1 MSMPAKLRSHLEAAQ
16 AAYVPM
22 SHIPARSS
30 RYAASLLHVSGR
42 QVAKTVALRAGKQ
55 ILLAVLPAS
64 YHLNLGK
71 LTTILGTPVNLIEER
86 ECYRLFPDCQ
96 PGTVPPFGELYNL
109 PVYMDKSLAA
119 APEIIFSAGT
129 LSESIRMSSDEFMR
143 LAKPHL
149 FSFAEIGEPAPAKK
163 DLSEVFGREE
173 GGGK

>member
-1 MSMPAKLRSHLEAAQ
+1 MSMPARLRSHLEAAQ
-16 AAYVPM
+16 AAYVPI
-22 SHIPARSS
+22 SHIPARSAQ
-30 RYAASLLHVSGR
+30 YAASLLHVPGG

-64 YHLNLGK
+64 YHLNLEK
-71 LTTILGTPVNLIEER
+71 LATMLGTPVNLIEER

-143 LAKPHL
+143 LAKPQL
-149 FSFAEIGEPAPAKK
+149 CSFAEIGEPAPAKK
-163 DLSEVFGREE
+163 DLSEVFGHEE

>member
-1 MSMPAKLRSHLEAAQ
+1 MSMPAKLRSHLEAVR

-30 RYAASLLHVSGR
+30 QYAASLLHVPGR

-55 ILLAVLPAS
+55 IVLAVLPAS
-64 YHLNLGK
+64 YHLNLDK
-71 LTTILGTPVNLIEER
+71 LTTMLGTPVNLVEEQ

-109 PVYMDKSLAA
+109 PVYIDKSLAA
-119 APEIIFSAGT
+119 ASEIIFSAGT

-143 LAKPHL
+143 LAKPQL
-149 FSFAEIGEPAPAKK
+149 CSFAEIGEPAPPKA
-163 DLSEVFGREE
+163 DVSEVLWREE